1 MKITRSGERLSDDSR
16 PHELS
21 TLLDELSVRA
31 VMKEYLSQS
40 GDSEWVNETKHDCRH
55 QGEPHGNEEIVFHE
69 SLSDESE
76 IRQQRIDELDS
87 NEGSNDPA
95 ETINQQIAPKQRC
108 RSHRP
113 IPHASKGQR
122 DQNDDN
128 QCIED
133 YGR

>member
-1 MKITRSGERLSDDSR
+1 
-16 PHELS
+16 
-21 TLLDELSVRA
+21 
-31 VMKEYLSQS
+31 MKEYLCQS

-87 NEGSNDPA
+87 HEGSNDPA

-113 IPHASKGQR
+113 IRSEEHTSELQSPMYLVCRLLLEK
-122 DQNDDN
+122 
-128 QCIED
+128 
-133 YGR
+133 